1 MASFPKGH
9 PLGALA
15 LTSKFGVTRS
25 TRSGHHLPW
34 PLFTHPRKEILKKP
48 TPYTKNGHTI
58 RQTPLQRQLNQVFR
72 PCPHPY
78 ILLKFHRKTLYPSR
92 TPFLSTQHHGH
103 HPNINRSL
111 IEAMCVFSCGHLT
124 SDFHWFPSIRHSWT
138 GYSWKSCKW
147 ATLDSICCLSG
158 DLKHIVVLNFLVSLK
173 QDLLSC
179 TKLWSPTSFN
189 P

>member
-1 MASFPKGH
+1 MPLVPLTPLAGLLLVASDGIPFAIRYHTCATVSIIKLIIHSKKRVAKILSHLGVMASFPKGH

-34 PLFTHPRKEILKKP
+34 PLSSRLRKEIPKKP
-48 TPYTKNGHTI
+48 TPYTKNGHSI
-58 RQTPLQRQLNQVFR
+58 RMTPLQRQLNQVFR

-78 ILLKFHRKTLYPSR
+78 ILLKFHRTTLNPLP
-92 TPFLSTQHHGH
+92 TPPISTQHHGH

-124 SDFHWFPSIRHSWT
+124 SDFH
-138 GYSWKSCKW
+138 
-147 ATLDSICCLSG
+147 
-158 DLKHIVVLNFLVSLK
+158 
-173 QDLLSC
+173 
-179 TKLWSPTSFN
+179 
-189 P
+189 